1 MKQLILA
8 LACACALS
16 ACGRNTDGGGA
27 DSGGVAYYLPGDWEP
42 QSAIWFGWPTYENVA
57 GVSSEELHAEMIRA
71 IVPHTPVHMAAQSEA
86 EIERIREFL
95 VARGLSEQELEQHV
109 SFHVI
114 PHNDLW
120 FRDTGGV
127 FMRPVNGKGKQQV
140 IDFNFNTWGFGF
152 LVAADKA
159 SVAAEML
166 DEGVDRGI
174 ASALS
179 LPTIKTELYAEGGA
193 FSSNG
198 KGTILAPER
207 VMKQRNPHMSLED
220 MESEL
225 LRVFS
230 ADKIIWLPGYA
241 GTDRSPVDGP
251 YIVDGEPVYS
261 ALAVGGHLDEI
272 ARFVSE
278 DTVLIPIAPSE
289 EEAAASPI
297 VAQSRD
303 TILEQRAILAAATT
317 ADGKPIKIKDF
328 VEPAPIFQ
336 QMTEGDGVY
345 DFYTLM
351 DMSLIGQPNVD
362 PTAPINVLWAS
373 SYMNYVVTNDVV
385 LVAKYADENPDA
397 AAVDAE
403 AKTALEAAFP
413 GRTVVQIHP
422 KAFNVGGGGMHC
434 VTLEMWTAQ

>member
-8 LACACALS
+8 LCCTCGLS
-16 ACGRNTDGGGA
+16 ACGGNSGGG
-27 DSGGVAYYLPGDWEP
+27 AYYLPGDWEP
-42 QSAIWFGWPTYENVA
+42 QGAIWFGWPTYENLS
-57 GVSSEELHAEMIRA
+57 GVSSEELEAEMIRA
-71 IVPHTPVHMAAQSEA
+71 IVPHTPVHMAAQSDA

-95 VARGLSEQELEQHV
+95 STHGLNKQELEQRV
-109 SFHVI
+109 TFHVV

-127 FMRPVNGKGKQQV
+127 FMQPVSGAGKQQV
-140 IDFNFNTWGFGF
+140 IDFKFNTWGFGF

-159 SVAAEML
+159 SAAAEML
-166 DEGVDRGI
+166 DESVDRGL

-179 LPTIKTELYAEGGA
+179 LPTKKTELYAEGGA

-207 VMKQRNPHMSLED
+207 VMKQRNPGTSLKDIEA
-220 MESEL
+220 EL
-225 LRVFS
+225 LRLFNAQKV
-230 ADKIIWLPGYA
+230 IWLPGYA
-241 GTDRSPVDGP
+241 GTDRSPADGP
-251 YIVDGEPVYS
+251 YVIDGKPVYS

-278 DTVLIPIAPSE
+278 DTVLIPVAPSE
-289 EEAAASPI
+289 GEAATSPI

-303 TILEQRAILAAATT
+303 TILAQRAILAGATT
-317 ADGKPIKIKDF
+317 ADGKPIRIKDF
-328 VEPAPIFQ
+328 VDPAPMFQ
-336 QMTEGDGVY
+336 QMSKGDGVY

-351 DMSLIGQPNVD
+351 NMSLIGQPNVD
-362 PTAPINVLWAS
+362 PAAPISVLWAA

-385 LVAKYADENPDA
+385 LVPKYADQNPDA
-397 AAVDAE
+397 AAQDAA
-403 AKTALEAAFP
+403 AKTALEAMFP
-413 GRTVVQIHP
+413 GRTVVQIDP

-434 VTLEMWTAQ
+434 VTVEMWTAK

>member
-16 ACGRNTDGGGA
+16 ACGDNADDGEA
-27 DSGGVAYYLPGDWEP
+27 AYYLPGDWEP

-57 GVSSEELHAEMIRA
+57 GVSSEDLHAEMIRA
-71 IVPHTPVHMAAQSEA
+71 IVPHTHVHMAAQSDT

-95 VARGLSEQELEQHV
+95 VTRGLTAQELEQHV

-127 FMRPVNGKGKQQV
+127 FMQPVGGEGKQQV

-152 LVAADKA
+152 LAAANEA

-166 DEGVDRGI
+166 DEAVDREI

-179 LPTIKTELYAEGGA
+179 LPTIKTSLYAEGGA

-207 VMKQRNPHMSLED
+207 VMKQRNPDVSLKD
-220 MESEL
+220 MEAEL

-230 ADKIIWLPGYA
+230 ADKVIWLPGYA

-251 YIVDGEPVYS
+251 YLVDGEPVYS

-278 DTVLIPIAPSE
+278 DTVLVPLAPSE

-297 VAQSRD
+297 LAQSRD
-303 TILEQRAILAAATT
+303 TILAQRAILAAATT
-317 ADGKPIKIKDF
+317 ADGKPIRIKDF
-328 VEPAPIFQ
+328 VEPAPIFER
-336 QMTEGDGVY
+336 MAEGDGVY

-351 DMSLIGQPNVD
+351 DMSLIGQPSVD

-385 LVAKYADENPDA
+385 LVPKYADQNLHAAAQDA
-397 AAVDAE
+397 A

-434 VTLEMWTAQ
+434 VTVEMWTAD

>member
-16 ACGRNTDGGGA
+16 ACGGNA
-27 DSGGVAYYLPGDWEP
+27 DSGGTAYYLPGDWEP
-42 QSAIWFGWPTYENVA
+42 QGAIWFGWPTYENVA
-57 GVSSEELHAEMIRA
+57 GVSSEDLHAEMIRA
-71 IVPHTPVHMAAQSEA
+71 IVPHTHVHMAAQSEA

-95 VARGLSEQELEQHV
+95 ATRGLTEQELEQHV

-127 FMRPVNGKGKQQV
+127 FMQPVSGEGKQQV

-152 LVAADKA
+152 LAAADEA
-159 SVAAEML
+159 SAAAELL

-179 LPTIKTELYAEGGA
+179 LPTIKTGLYAEGGA

-207 VMKQRNPHMSLED
+207 VMKQRNPDVSLKD
-220 MESEL
+220 MEAEL
-225 LRVFS
+225 LRVFN
-230 ADKIIWLPGYA
+230 ADKVIWLPGYA

-251 YIVDGEPVYS
+251 YVIDGAPVYS

-278 DTVLIPIAPSE
+278 DTVLVPLAPSE

-297 VAQSRD
+297 AAQSRD
-303 TILEQRAILAAATT
+303 TILAQRAILAAATT
-317 ADGKPIKIKDF
+317 ADGKPIRIKDF
-328 VEPAPIFQ
+328 VDPAPMFQ
-336 QMTEGDGVY
+336 QMAEGDGVY

-351 DMSLIGQPNVD
+351 DMSLIGQPSVD
-362 PTAPINVLWAS
+362 PAAPINVLWAA

-385 LVAKYADENPDA
+385 LVPKYADENPHAAAQDA
-397 AAVDAE
+397 A

-413 GRTVVQIHP
+413 GRAVVQIHP

-434 VTLEMWTAQ
+434 VTVEMWTAE

>member
-16 ACGRNTDGGGA
+16 ACGGNTDGGGA
-27 DSGGVAYYLPGDWEP
+27 VYYLPGDWEP

-71 IVPHTPVHMAAQSEA
+71 IVPHTHVRMAAQSEA
-86 EIERIREFL
+86 EMERIREFL
-95 VARGLSEQELEQHV
+95 ATRGITEQELEQHV

-127 FMRPVNGKGKQQV
+127 FMQPASGKGKQQV
-140 IDFNFNTWGFGF
+140 IDYNFNTWGFGF
-152 LVAADKA
+152 LAAADEA
-159 SVAAEML
+159 SAAAEML

-179 LPTIKTELYAEGGA
+179 LPTIKTSLYAEGGA

-207 VMKQRNPHMSLED
+207 VMKQRNPAMSLKD
-220 MESEL
+220 MEAEL
-225 LRVFS
+225 LRLFS

-251 YIVDGEPVYS
+251 YIIDGEPVYS

-278 DTVLIPIAPSE
+278 DTVLIPVAPSE
-289 EEAAASPI
+289 EEAAASPV
-297 VAQSRD
+297 VAQSRE
-303 TILEQRAILAAATT
+303 TILAQRAILAAATT
-317 ADGKPIKIKDF
+317 ANGRPIKIKDF
-328 VEPAPIFQ
+328 VEPPPILQ
-336 QMTEGDGVY
+336 QMAEGDGVF

-351 DMSLIGQPNVD
+351 DMSLIGQQNLD
-362 PTAPINVLWAS
+362 PAAPINVLWAS

-385 LVAKYADENPDA
+385 LVAKYADQNPHAAAQDA
-397 AAVDAE
+397 AA
-403 AKTALEAAFP
+403 KGALEAAFP
-413 GRTVVQIHP
+413 GRTVVQINP

-434 VTLEMWTAQ
+434 VTLEMWTAE

>member
-1 MKQLILA
+1 MKQLIRA
-8 LACACALS
+8 LACAYALS
-16 ACGRNTDGGGA
+16 ACGGNT
-27 DSGGVAYYLPGDWEP
+27 DSGGAAYYLPGDWEP
-42 QSAIWFGWPTYENVA
+42 QGAIWFGWPTYENVA
-57 GVSSEELHAEMIRA
+57 DVSSEELHAEMIRA
-71 IVPHTPVHMAAQSEA
+71 IVPQTHVHMAAQSEA
-86 EIERIREFL
+86 EIEYIHEFL
-95 VARGLSEQELEQHV
+95 VARGINEKELEQHV

-127 FMRPVNGKGKQQV
+127 FMQPVSGQGKQQV

-152 LVAADKA
+152 LVAADEA
-159 SVAAEML
+159 SAAAEML
-166 DEGVDRGI
+166 DEAVDREI

-179 LPTIKTELYAEGGA
+179 LPTVKTELYAEGGA

-207 VMKQRNPHMSLED
+207 VMKQRNPDLSLED
-220 MESEL
+220 MAAEL

-230 ADKIIWLPGYA
+230 AKKVIWLPGYA
-241 GTDRSPVDGP
+241 GTDRNPVDGP
-251 YIVDGEPVYS
+251 YVIDGEPVHS

-278 DTVLIPIAPSE
+278 DTVLIPVAPSE

-303 TILEQRAILAAATT
+303 TILAQRAILAAATT
-317 ADGKPIKIKDF
+317 ADGKPIRIKDF
-328 VEPAPIFQ
+328 VEPAPMFQ
-336 QMTEGDGVY
+336 QMAKGDGVY

-351 DMSLIGQPNVD
+351 DMSLIGQPDVD
-362 PTAPINVLWAS
+362 PAAPINVLWAS

-385 LVAKYADENPDA
+385 LVAKYADENPEAAAQDA
-397 AAVDAE
+397 AAKA
-403 AKTALEAAFP
+403 ALQEAFP

-434 VTLEMWTAQ
+434 VTVEMWTAE

>member
-8 LACACALS
+8 LGCACALS
-16 ACGRNTDGGGA
+16 ACGGNT
-27 DSGGVAYYLPGDWEP
+27 DSGGAYYLPGDWEQ

-57 GVSSEELHAEMIRA
+57 GVSSEELHAQMIRA
-71 IVPHTPVHMAAQSEA
+71 IVPHTHVHMAAQSEA
-86 EIERIREFL
+86 EIERIRQFL
-95 VARGLSEQELEQHV
+95 GTHGLTKQELEQHV
-109 SFHVI
+109 SFHVV

-127 FMRPVNGKGKQQV
+127 FMQPVGGKGKQQV

-152 LVAADKA
+152 LAAADEA
-159 SVAAEML
+159 SAAAEKL
-166 DEGVDRGI
+166 DETVDRGI

-207 VMKQRNPHMSLED
+207 VMKQRNPDASLRDIEA
-220 MESEL
+220 EL
-225 LRVFS
+225 LRVFD

-251 YIVDGEPVYS
+251 YVIDGEPVYS

-278 DTVLIPIAPSE
+278 DTVLIPVAPSE

-303 TILEQRAILAAATT
+303 TILAQRAVLAAATT
-317 ADGKPIKIKDF
+317 ADGKPIRIKNF
-328 VEPAPIFQ
+328 VEPAPMFQ
-336 QMTEGDGVY
+336 QMAEGDGVY

-362 PTAPINVLWAS
+362 PKAPINVLWAS

-385 LVAKYADENPDA
+385 LVPKYADEDPEAATQDA
-397 AAVDAE
+397 AAKA
-403 AKTALEAAFP
+403 ALQEAFP

-434 VTLEMWTAQ
+434 VTVEMWTAE